1 MMWQFIL
8 GAGSDVTGLN
18 WVEDALIW
26 RYVVCWDSSS
36 VLVSTGKMSSD
47 SRQDIVFDILHLL
60 YRIKHRGIEVDFL
73 WLPVNIGVDAMNRTI
88 SLKRCSK
95 KKSCRFDY
103 KIQ

>member
-36 VLVSTGKMSSD
+36 VLVSTGDMSSD

-60 YRIKHRGIEVDFL
+60 YRIKHRGIEVGFL
-73 WLPVNIGVDAMNRTI
+73 WLPVNIGVDAMNRTT